1 MDKPDMSEY
10 VLTVAEVAHQLG
22 VTPSRVRQLIGEG
35 RITGGIMR
43 AGAWFFKADA
53 AQTYVRKGKGGR
65 PKKQ

>member
-10 VLTVAEVAHQLG
+10 VLTVEDVAQQIG

-35 RITGGIMR
+35 RVTGIMR

-53 AQTYVRKGKGGR
+53 AQSYVRRGKGGR